1 MKKVLLALILL
12 ASAFGFLG
20 TRSFAAGTG
29 NLVIHFQKWDG
40 DYTDVG
46 FFTWTAPFTTKAAVD
61 GTDEF
66 GVYFEYNDIAI
77 GSSLTGIVYFQEAG
91 KEWWENKLTADI
103 NFGDILVEDETVH
116 VYVFEGLDTAGP
128 NASAFFVADPAAYN
142 MLLVYYDP
150 TGNYE
155 ETLGVHA
162 WNGWTSFTE
171 PGWASPAQ
179 VFEDGGKASDGSI
192 VKVAMLSASSPNAG
206 LLIYAGDDSTKK
218 TGDVNLSA
226 ALPETPVLGD
236 TGVAYVLSKGDAYT
250 ANDNVWY
257 NDNTDFVTQAFS
269 FRLIEFN
276 NDDKTG
282 TYAVDPTTIIVKTSK
297 LVTNPYAEATT
308 TEEQAAAVAQVESW
322 FTVREMTGV
331 DTYGEPLDIERVD
344 FAKSNATINAFV
356 VILGEA
362 LDNTKDYEIFFE
374 TNFPETLDVAV
385 DVDVTIEVTVPANT
399 PAEAVLSIAG
409 SMQGWS
415 PNAVD
420 YQATQVGTT
429 NVYTL
434 TFTVSVTDP
443 FTTYEYKWTRGDW
456 ANEEFI
462 ASNRKLIV
470 PNNVTAITIED
481 EVEAWADID
490 APAEKYAAPD
500 RVAPTVPANL
510 AASLAVSMDTS
521 KPVLTFISPTGIVD
535 KVEAERIIT
544 VAWGQPFDPN
554 LFPRFRVIDDRD
566 GEITPFVYV
575 PKGEFSVLDTRT
587 EGDYVIMLRV
597 VDRWG
602 NITEEKFTFRVVK
615 P

>member
-77 GSSLTGIVYFQEAG
+77 GSSLAGIVYFQEAG

-399 PAEAVLSIAG
+399 PVEAVLSIAG